1 MDATE
6 IVKIDLEVFNNLSAM
21 LRSSNKEDVSVALET
36 IKNLNPCEE
45 LVRLFLKK
53 ATYFS
58 RNELLQIIGQN
69 QWSFRELT
77 MSEIYGFIRRSKH
90 PNIENIKLIY
100 ESLVLEHFK
109 HLTQEFDFIDSK
121 FKVIW

>member
-77 MSEIYGFIRRSKH
+77 MSEIYKCIQQSKH
-90 PNIENIKLIY
+90 PNKENLKIIY